1 MNILHITDFHF
12 SEETKALADVVSA
25 IVEALGRL
33 TEKIDFVLFTGD
45 LVQNGTIKDD
55 YCKAA
60 NVLFQ
65 PIFQTLGLEDDKL
78 LMCPGNHDIDRTKI
92 YPSLFNEIN
101 NATTNDVI
109 DSFYKKKDQLYQDS
123 LAPHANYIEFMRTR
137 VGTTDENT
145 NPLYSIRYRQYNGE
159 KIAFVSINT
168 AWLSDIGNH
177 RSTLSSASST
187 LVNDKDNLLYPL
199 AALEDIRRE
208 LRQSSSKYKV
218 LLAHHPLYF
227 LKDMNQFEV
236 ENFVYGEFD
245 AVFYGHIHKVGSRM
259 TGNGVS
265 GIFEHYAKASLTCKE
280 NLGCTIVNISDDFT
294 EYGVQELTY
303 VPDCKVC
310 VETDKIIYIL
320 PQGEEKQRQSQLRR
334 KVHERIGIELEDANK
349 LMLENEIDSKNFLYQ
364 FSDPILKTTMEGS
377 ASSSEVG
384 ERIDWHSMLSENN
397 YIVRGKDKCGKTT
410 LLKRLL
416 LEYLTNYSSYLYIPL
431 YIDAR
436 EYEVKMT
443 DNFDFLYEIRSV
455 YGLNR
460 RFVEQL
466 EEEGRII
473 FLIDNLSLSM
483 YFAKVF
489 GNYADTHDQIRYI
502 CCAEYNHISNFDN
515 DISELGYKN
524 YQNLYIQDLRR
535 KEIVLYTQ
543 KHLHG
548 TSLDA
553 QELEE
558 KIVSLCKQM
567 DLPLNFW
574 TISLL
579 LLIHKRS
586 TDTYSKN
593 IYGILDLCVDEI
605 LEKKKLVLANAAVN
619 LDLIKAICADLAKQ
633 LFLKNNQSVFSAS
646 EGTIK
651 EYIQNYLEQN
661 PRIALSNEVIFD
673 FIYKCGIL
681 KQKETGAFTF
691 RLQGFFEYF
700 LALKMVKEV
709 EFRSYIINDP
719 KLYLTFKNQLEI
731 YSGFKRDDKE
741 FLDTIKAKTEVKVRE
756 LFVPYLRD
764 VDGVLENRIQLPQ
777 KIKDKCKELT
787 SKTLNY
793 GQAASIED
801 FVDELQINAEVK
813 EMPTYNPQESSP
825 DIIDRYISIY
835 ARVFKNMDQINDKEN
850 YVQHTFSQLLD
861 YYCAWSFF
869 LIDSYC
875 EKTIDEF
882 KTIGLDLNE
891 SQALKLWQLVTTMI
905 PIVAQVNMFDGL
917 GHASM
922 ETIAKI
928 EIDKYE
934 KDIAGNQYR
943 LFMLYFLMLDIDC
956 ELNDEYF
963 DKVVNNISLPVLR
976 YMTLLKLNYYLVFK
990 SHNKKT
996 LQHRLQ
1002 MLVQNQKISLD
1013 KKTDIDE
1020 LQRVIQQQKKKA
1032 VVTSYKQ

>member
-1 MNILHITDFHF
+1 MNILHITDFHY

-25 IVEALGRL
+25 IVDALGKIE
-33 TEKIDFVLFTGD
+33 EKIDFVLFTGD
-45 LVQNGTIKDD
+45 LVQNGTIKAD
-55 YCKAA
+55 YIKAA
-60 NVLFQ
+60 NVLFI
-65 PIFQTLGLEDDKL
+65 PILQKLGLDDDKL

-92 YPSLFNEIN
+92 YPSLSNEIN
-101 NATTNDVI
+101 NAISNDVI
-109 DSFYKKKDQLYQDS
+109 DAFYKKKDKLYQDS
-123 LAPHANYIEFMRTR
+123 LAPHANYLEFLRTR
-137 VGTTDENT
+137 AGITEDNT
-145 NPLYSIRYRQYNGE
+145 NPLYSIQYRQLNDE

-177 RSTLSSASST
+177 RSVLSSASSVS
-187 LVNDKDNLLYPL
+187 VNDKDNLLYPL
-199 AALEDIRRE
+199 AALEEIRRE
-208 LRQSSSKYKV
+208 IRQSGSKFKV

-245 AVFYGHIHKVGSRM
+245 AVFYGHIHKIGSKM
-259 TGNGVS
+259 IGNGVS
-265 GIFEHYAKASLTCKE
+265 GIFEHYAKASLTSKE
-280 NLGCTIVNISDDFT
+280 NVGCTIVNISDDFT
-294 EYGVQELTY
+294 EYGVRELTY
-303 VPDCKVC
+303 VPDGKVC
-310 VETDKIIYIL
+310 VETGKIVYTL
-320 PQGEEKQRQSQLRR
+320 PQGEEKQRQSQLRK
-334 KVHERIGIELEDANK
+334 KVHERISIELDDANK
-349 LMLENEIDSKNFLYQ
+349 LMLENENDSKNFLYQ

-377 ASSSEVG
+377 TSSSEMG
-384 ERIDWHSMLSENN
+384 EKIDWRSMLSENN
-397 YIVRGKDKCGKTT
+397 FIVRGKDKCGKTT

-416 LEYLTNYSSYLYIPL
+416 LEYLTNYSSYSYIPL

-443 DNFDFLYEIRSV
+443 DDFDFLYDIRSL
-455 YGLNR
+455 YGLNKR
-460 RFVEQL
+460 SVEQL
-466 EEEGRII
+466 EREGKII
-473 FLIDNLSLSM
+473 FLVDNLSLSM

-489 GNYADTHDQIRYI
+489 GNYVNTHDNVRYI
-502 CCAEYNHISNFDN
+502 CCAEYNYISNFDN
-515 DISELGYKN
+515 DITELGYDN

-543 KHLHG
+543 KHLQG
-548 TSLDA
+548 TTLDA

-558 KIVSLCKQM
+558 KIVRLCKQM

-586 TDTYSKN
+586 SDSYSKN

-619 LDLIKAICADLAKQ
+619 LDLIKTICADLAKQ
-633 LFLKNNQSVFSAS
+633 LFLKHPQSVYSAS
-646 EGTIK
+646 EETIK
-651 EYIQNYLEQN
+651 EYIQDYLGQN
-661 PRIALSNEVIFD
+661 PRIALTKEVIFD
-673 FIYKCGIL
+673 YIYKSGIL
-681 KQKETGAFTF
+681 KQKEGGLFTF

-700 LALKMVKEV
+700 LALKMVKEID
-709 EFRSYIINDP
+709 FKSYIINDP
-719 KLYLTFKNQLEI
+719 KLYLSFKNQLEI
-731 YSGFKRDDKE
+731 YSGFKRDDKD
-741 FLDTIKAKTEVKVRE
+741 FLDTIKAKTDAKVKE
-756 LFVPYLRD
+756 LFVPYLGN
-764 VDGVLENRIQLPQ
+764 VDDVLEKRIQLPQ

-787 SKTLNY
+787 LKTLNY

-801 FVDELQINAEVK
+801 LVDELQINAEVK
-813 EMPTYNPQESSP
+813 EMPTYNPQDSSP
-825 DIIDRYISIY
+825 DIIDRYLSIY
-835 ARVFKNMDQINDKEN
+835 ARVFKNMDQINDEEN
-850 YVQHTFSQLLD
+850 YVQGTFSQLLD

-869 LIDSYC
+869 LVDSYC

-882 KTIGLDLNE
+882 KTFGLDLDE

-922 ETIAKI
+922 ETLARMEI
-928 EIDKYE
+928 EKYE
-934 KDIAGNQYR
+934 KDIAGNQYK

-963 DKVVNNISLPVLR
+963 NKVVKNISAPVLR
-976 YMTLLKLNYYLVFK
+976 YMALLKFNYYLVFK

-996 LQHRLQ
+996 LQHRLEI
-1002 MLVQNQKISLD
+1002 LVQNQKMSLD
-1013 KKTDIDE
+1013 NKTDVDE

-1032 VVTSYKQ
+1032 IVTNYKQ

>member
-1 MNILHITDFHF
+1 MNILHITDFHY
-12 SEETKALADVVSA
+12 SEETKALTDVVSA

-45 LVQNGTIKDD
+45 LVQNGSIKDD
-55 YCKAA
+55 YSKAA

-65 PIFQTLGLEDDKL
+65 PIFKALGLEEDRL

-101 NATTNDVI
+101 NAISNEVI
-109 DSFYKKKDQLYQDS
+109 DSFYKRKDQLYQDS

-137 VGTTDENT
+137 IGITEENT
-145 NPLYSIRYRQYNGE
+145 NPLYSIQYKQYNDE
-159 KIAFVSINT
+159 KVAFVSINT

-177 RSTLSSASST
+177 RSILSSVSSV
-187 LVNDKDNLLYPL
+187 LVGDKDNLLYPL
-199 AALEDIRRE
+199 AALEEIRRE
-208 LRQSSSKYKV
+208 LRQSRSKYKV

-265 GIFEHYAKASLTCKE
+265 GIFEHYAKASLTSKE

-294 EYGVQELTY
+294 EYGVRELTY
-303 VPDCKVC
+303 VLDGKVC
-310 VETDKIIYIL
+310 VETSKVVYSL
-320 PQGEEKQRQSQLRR
+320 PQGEEKQRQSQLRK
-334 KVHERIGIELEDANK
+334 KVHERISIELEDANK
-349 LMLENEIDSKNFLYQ
+349 LMLENEIEAKNFLYQ

-377 ASSSEVG
+377 TSSSELG

-397 YIVRGKDKCGKTT
+397 YIVRGKDKCGKTS

-416 LEYLTNYSSYLYIPL
+416 LEYLTNYSSYSYIPL
-431 YIDAR
+431 YVDAR
-436 EYEVKMT
+436 EYEVRMT
-443 DNFDFLYEIRSV
+443 DNFDFLHEIRSL

-460 RFVEQL
+460 RSVEQL

-489 GNYADTHDQIRYI
+489 GNYINTHENIRYV
-502 CCAEYNHISNFDN
+502 CCAEYNYISNFDN
-515 DISELGYKN
+515 DISELGYEN

-543 KHLHG
+543 KHLQG
-548 TSLDA
+548 TALDA

-558 KIVSLCKQM
+558 KIVRLCKQM

-593 IYGILDLCVDEI
+593 IYGILDMCVDEI

-619 LDLIKAICADLAKQ
+619 LDLIKAICGDLAKQ
-633 LFLKNNQSVFSAS
+633 LFLKEAKNVFSAN
-646 EGTIK
+646 EDTIK
-651 EYIQNYLEQN
+651 GYIQSYLEQN
-661 PRIALSNEVIFD
+661 PRIVLSREVIFD

-681 KQKETGAFTF
+681 KQKEGGAFTF

-700 LALKMVKEV
+700 LALKMVKEID
-709 EFRSYIINDP
+709 FRSYIINDP

-741 FLDTIKAKTEVKVRE
+741 FLDTIKAITEAKVKE
-756 LFVPYLRD
+756 LFAPYLKD
-764 VDGVLENRIQLPQ
+764 VDGILERRIQLPQ

-787 SKTLNY
+787 STSLNY
-793 GQAASIED
+793 GQTASIED
-801 FVDELQINAEVK
+801 MMDELQINAEVK
-813 EMPTYNPQESSP
+813 EMPTYDPQESSP
-825 DIIDRYISIY
+825 NIIDRYISIY
-835 ARVFKNMDQINDKEN
+835 ARVFKNTDQIIDEEN

-882 KTIGLDLNE
+882 KTFGLELDE

-917 GHASM
+917 GHSSI
-922 ETIAKI
+922 ETLAKTEI
-928 EIDKYE
+928 EECE
-934 KDIAGNQYR
+934 KDIASNQYK

-963 DKVVNNISLPVLR
+963 DKVVNNISSAVLR
-976 YMTLLKLNYYLVFK
+976 YMALLKFNYYLVFK

-1002 MLVQNQKISLD
+1002 ILVQNQKLSLD
-1013 KKTDIDE
+1013 KKTNIDE
-1020 LQRVIQQQKKKA
+1020 LQRVIQQQKRKA
-1032 VVTSYKQ
+1032 VVASYKQ